1 MTSESLRYFEDIQV
15 GQRFRSGTA
24 TVTAEDIKAF
34 ARQFDPQPFH
44 LDEAAA
50 KDTFFGGLAAS
61 GWHTA
66 AVVMRLTV
74 ESDLR
79 PAWGTIGAGVENLR
93 WPRPVR
99 PGDVISV
106 EGEVLEVRP
115 SRSRPDIGIVRIR
128 LVATNHVGET
138 VQLSEPALVI
148 PRRTSA

>member
-1 MTSESLRYFEDIQV
+1 MTSESLRYFEDIHV

-24 TVTAEDIKAF
+24 TVTAEDIKTF

-115 SRSRPDIGIVRIR
+115 SRSRPDIEIVRIR
-128 LVATNHVGET
+128 LVASNQVGET